1 MEEKMSEKEPILV
14 CGASGQQGGAV
25 MKSLTQQG
33 LKVRALTRKS
43 STAEALKS
51 SEIEVFMGDLCDRAS
66 LDLALKDV
74 KKVFLMTTFFEEGM
88 EAEVRQG
95 ITMVDAAQAAG
106 VEHLVF
112 SSVSS
117 ADKNTGIPHFESKWK
132 VEQYIQKV
140 GLPATILRPVGFME
154 NFGTYWPPSPE
165 GVLSLPL
172 WPETSSMMIALRDI
186 GAFAAAAFTRPED
199 FIGESIDLASDT
211 LTMPEVAE
219 ALSKTM
225 HRRIRFEPL
234 PDEQAEAVM
243 GRDFALMFAWFNRV
257 GYSVNI
263 PALEKKWK
271 VPLTRFKEFL
281 QFVSWA
287 KPMSK

>member
-1 MEEKMSEKEPILV
+1 MSEKEPILV
-14 CGASGQQGGAV
+14 SGASGQQGGAV

-51 SEIEVFMGDLCDRAS
+51 SEVEVFMGDLCDRAS
-66 LDLALKDV
+66 LDLALKGV

-95 ITMVDAAQAAG
+95 ITMIDAAQAAG

-132 VEQYIQKV
+132 VEQYIHKV

-225 HRRIRFEPL
+225 HRPIRFEPL
-234 PDEQAEAVM
+234 PDEQAEAAL
-243 GRDFALMFAWFNRV
+243 GRDFALMFDWFNRV
-257 GYSVNI
+257 GYSVDI

-271 VPLTRFKEFL
+271 VPLTRFKTFL